1 MDVLLVGVCFKVDS
15 ELDGVA
21 LADVYF
27 VVHAPAT
34 GVVPKVAWRMV
45 AEVSRGFAFVS

>member
-1 MDVLLVGVCFKVDS
+1 VDALFVDVCFKVAS

-21 LADVYF
+21 PVDVYF

-34 GVVPKVAWRMV
+34 GVVPNVA
-45 AEVSRGFAFVS
+45 